1 MKRRTGIAI
10 TGEGT
15 GRGTLKYWKPEWNRE
30 GLQQKCREL
39 GFAVGGSREILLARL
54 KDGGMELPD
63 ENEMRSTET
72 SICLKQAAMKNSN
85 DVVIEDN
92 HAAGSIISEGVRRS
106 ARTMEGL
113 PSQSSAMLITRD
125 ELAMPLEQDGSLSL
139 GGADSP
145 SSSRG
150 VALPPRIVKSREPV
164 MKYGIHR
171 TSGIGYRY
179 VQHADGYEEALEASL
194 RVAYDR
200 NSLEPVVLHFADGSS
215 FRTCMTQAEYAA
227 KYSGCQEYDTELLVH
242 CKKE

>member
-106 ARTMEGL
+106 ARIMEGVWKE
-113 PSQSSAMLITRD
+113 ITRD

-164 MKYGIHR
+164 IKYRIHR
-171 TSGIGYRY
+171 KRGIGGHHPSVTVWCHIRDTCGQSR
-179 VQHADGYEEALEASL
+179 VVHLRASQEDLEA
-194 RVAYDR
+194 
-200 NSLEPVVLHFADGSS
+200 VV
-215 FRTCMTQAEYAA
+215 RTSMKTRL
-227 KYSGCQEYDTELLVH
+227 S
-242 CKKE
+242 